1 MPTQPSLPRGTTKG
15 GVLDTLR
22 QLVAQCGPDVALSE
36 FARYARKAVG
46 PERGWNGDGV
56 IGSLLELRLGDLVEL
71 ARNAQEFHPRR
82 TSDASGEGGAWTAAV
97 REILF
102 AHLDRPALSLPVAAR
117 RLAVSAR
124 TLQRRLADEGTTW
137 RAEIDAARR
146 ERAASLLRQGT
157 TSDVTAAHLGYS
169 ESRALRRAL
178 RRWGRAPVD
187 ASSPQVGA
195 SCPPGGCEA
204 LT

>member
-1 MPTQPSLPRGTTKG
+1 MATHPSLPRGTTQ
-15 GVLDTLR
+15 VAALDTVR
-22 QLVAQCGPDVALSE
+22 QLVAQCGPHATLSE

-46 PERGWNGDGV
+46 PERCSSGDGV
-56 IGSLLELRLGDLVEL
+56 IGSLLDLRLRDLVEL
-71 ARNAQEFHPRR
+71 ARNAQESHPPHA
-82 TSDASGEGGAWTAAV
+82 SDASDGDAAWTAAV

-146 ERAASLLRQGT
+146 ERAASLLQQGT
-157 TSDVTAAHLGYS
+157 TSDVTAARLGYS

-178 RRWGRAPVD
+178 RRWGRERVD

-195 SCPPGGCEA
+195 SCPPRGCGG